1 MGFDQIKEEI
11 NMKNNVSTIVAALES
26 RSLLAAW
33 LEFGPDGKRL
43 DMVLMMNTEYQDID
57 SQRHF
62 AHCVF
67 DGTSFTDK
75 APAWLLT
82 T

>member
-1 MGFDQIKEEI
+1 MSKH
-11 NMKNNVSTIVAALES
+11 NVIAIVEMLES

-33 LEFGPDGKRL
+33 LEFSPNGERL
-43 DMVLMMNTEYQDID
+43 DMVLMMNTQYQDID
-57 SQRHF
+57 AQRHF

-67 DGTSFTDK
+67 DGEDFTDK

>member
-1 MGFDQIKEEI
+1 MSKH
-11 NMKNNVSTIVAALES
+11 NVIAIVEMLES

-33 LEFGPDGKRL
+33 LEFGPNGERL
-43 DMVLMMNTEYQDID
+43 DMVLMMNTQYQDID

-67 DGTSFTDK
+67 DGDNFTDK

>member
-1 MGFDQIKEEI
+1 MSKH
-11 NMKNNVSTIVAALES
+11 NVIAIVEMLEN

-33 LEFGPDGKRL
+33 LEFGPNGERL
-43 DMVLMMNTEYQDID
+43 DMVLMMNTQYQDID

-67 DGTSFTDK
+67 DGANFTDK
-75 APAWLLT
+75 APAWLLAT
-82 T
+82 

>member
-1 MGFDQIKEEI
+1 MMLKHNVRAIVEE
-11 NMKNNVSTIVAALES
+11 LES

-33 LEFGPDGKRL
+33 LEFGPNGERL
-43 DMVLMMNTEYQDID
+43 DMVLMMNTQYQDID

-67 DGTSFTDK
+67 DGANFTDK

-82 T
+82 I

>member
-1 MGFDQIKEEI
+1 MSRTEAREI
-11 NMKNNVSTIVAALES
+11 VEKLDS
-26 RSLLAAW
+26 RNLLAAW
-33 LEFGPDGKRL
+33 LEFGPDGERL
-43 DMVLMMNTEYQDID
+43 DMVFMMNTEYQGID

-67 DGTSFTDK
+67 DGANVTDK
-75 APAWLLT
+75 APAWLRT